1 MLKLSAL
8 QPHLTAAEALNQ
20 RAAWIQGGR
29 ASKDSSHSGTTSRHA
44 RTQDWHAQGQE
55 LTGSHQPKRQ
65 LSVCI
70 QLEVKLAEALDKCDS
85 LCPPQADDHGQL
97 LPNKLRTAVCCKV
110 LTDLCNVSG
119 PFSKVLRTVKT
130 ELVRSVYSDYYAM
143 EQQGLQFSQLPY
155 YKAAER
161 LEADNKHLL
170 QEKEAFKKVLLRR
183 QEEMAVIEGQVAELK
198 GLVQQQDALNAGLQ
212 QRVQTAGEA
221 EARAKVE
228 AGAAKD
234 ELKRLRKE
242 MLRLKNE
249 WSSLRALY
257 ESAKVRE
264 QQASE
269 AFEAQMAELRES
281 VRAGA
286 EEAAELQAKLATVV
300 PREQLTAAEQR
311 IKELEKMVQQAR
323 RESVKADDLVRSL
336 TPRPN
341 WHKLDAFSQPPPSTA
356 TPLPQG
362 PIPPLTKGQPSG
374 QGSPAVPA
382 TQQPALHQPAVAIG
396 STRETVDQ
404 LVAERKQALA
414 KVRELEPLRE
424 QLQQALSLLEP
435 EAAPSPVQLQL
446 VQPAVTQPQ
455 DSASLASV
463 TDKSAA
469 AAALAAEPAASSPRN
484 AAVAVTPRT
493 AAVAAPNA
501 PGQAAGSG
509 NSSTANASVAA
520 SSSTSTASGQT
531 MAAVG
536 ANGTQMVEGL
546 GWTSQVARCLRW
558 DGHITLQPYNLQTL
572 YTRMQNIWAAKAAF
586 DGQRKAQH
594 PLLGF
599 LWTYFRAEHG
609 EQAAVAQEG
618 YSFLCALRQYQHQL
632 ALADMFLRVVEGQ
645 WQEGVWH
652 DCRHMLQ
659 GVALVLEALSDS
671 QPEGVH
677 SLVSVVDI
685 QLVLQHL
692 FPLKSEADVSAA
704 IKAVSSAD
712 QITISAL
719 MPIHRSSGQRAS
731 PIQPPSQF
739 VEALQRQYMLDI
751 DNRVA
756 SLQRTF
762 NSDLSASLPVS
773 IAKHRMLKWDSS
785 ITEAEVEG
793 VIHDMLLSN
802 DVANQLPSL
811 SADVDVKALVA
822 MVSTMTPWPRLHAFY
837 GLESTLMFVRQ
848 LYESDGGIHS
858 AGELP
863 EVA

>member
-8 QPHLTAAEALNQ
+8 QPHLTAADALNQ
-20 RAAWIQGGR
+20 RAAWVQGGR
-29 ASKDSSHSGTTSRHA
+29 ASKDSSHSGITNRHA

-97 LPNKLRTAVCCKV
+97 RPNKLRTAVCCK
-110 LTDLCNVSG
+110 
-119 PFSKVLRTVKT
+119 
-130 ELVRSVYSDYYAM
+130 
-143 EQQGLQFSQLPY
+143 
-155 YKAAER
+155 
-161 LEADNKHLL
+161 
-170 QEKEAFKKVLLRR
+170 
-183 QEEMAVIEGQVAELK
+183 EEVAVIEGQVAELK
-198 GLVQQQDALNAGLQ
+198 GLVQHQDALNAGLQ
-212 QRVQTAGEA
+212 QRVQSGSEA

-228 AGAAKD
+228 AVAAKD

-257 ESAKVRE
+257 ESAK
-264 QQASE
+264 ASE
-269 AFEAQMAELRES
+269 AFEVQVAELRES
-281 VRAGA
+281 IRAGA
-286 EEAAELQAKLATVV
+286 EEAAELRAKLATVV

-341 WHKLDAFSQPPPSTA
+341 WHKLDAFSQPLALPA

-362 PIPPLTKGQPSG
+362 QLPPLTKGQPQG
-374 QGSPAVPA
+374 QGPQSVSA
-382 TQQPALHQPAVAIG
+382 TQQPALHC
-396 STRETVDQ
+396 TRETVDQ

-414 KVRELEPLRE
+414 RVRELEPLQE

-435 EAAPSPVQLQL
+435 EAAPSP
-446 VQPAVTQPQ
+446 TI
-455 DSASLASV
+455 
-463 TDKSAA
+463 
-469 AAALAAEPAASSPRN
+469 
-484 AAVAVTPRT
+484 AAV
-493 AAVAAPNA
+493 
-501 PGQAAGSG
+501 
-509 NSSTANASVAA
+509 NAS
-520 SSSTSTASGQT
+520 
-531 MAAVG
+531 
-536 ANGTQMVEGL
+536 GTQMVDGL

-558 DGHITLQPYNLQTL
+558 DSHVTLQPYSLQTL
-572 YTRMQNIWAAKAAF
+572 YNRIQDIWAAKAAF
-586 DGQRKAQH
+586 DGQRMAQH

-609 EQAAVAQEG
+609 EQASVAQEG
-618 YSFLCALRQYQHQL
+618 YSFLYALQQYQHQL
-632 ALADMFLRVVEGQ
+632 AMADIFLRVVEGQ
-645 WQEGVWH
+645 WQEG
-652 DCRHMLQ
+652 
-659 GVALVLEALSDS
+659 DS

-704 IKAVSSAD
+704 IKAVSSAN

-719 MPIHRSSGQRAS
+719 MPIHRSSGQWAS
-731 PIQPPSQF
+731 TTQPPSQF

-751 DNRVA
+751 DNRFA
-756 SLQRTF
+756 NLQRTLT
-762 NSDLSASLPVS
+762 SDLSASLPAS
-773 IAKHRMLKWDSS
+773 IAKHRVLKWDSS

-793 VIHDMLLSN
+793 VMHDMLLSN
-802 DVANQLPSL
+802 NAANQLSSV
-811 SADVDVKALVA
+811 SADVDVKALIAV
-822 MVSTMTPWPRLHAFY
+822 VSTMTPWPRLHAFY
-837 GLESTLMFVRQ
+837 ELESTLLFVRQ
-848 LYESDGGIHS
+848 IHESDGGMHS

>member
-20 RAAWIQGGR
+20 RAAWVQGGR
-29 ASKDSSHSGTTSRHA
+29 ASKDSSHSGSTNRHA

-55 LTGSHQPKRQ
+55 LTGIHQPKRQ

-119 PFSKVLRTVKT
+119 PFSKVLRTVRT

-170 QEKEAFKKVLLRR
+170 QEKESFKKVLLRR
-183 QEEMAVIEGQVAELK
+183 QEEVAVIEGQVAELK

-212 QRVQTAGEA
+212 QRVQTASEA

-269 AFEAQMAELRES
+269 SFEVQVAELRES
-281 VRAGA
+281 VRAGV
-286 EEAAELQAKLATVV
+286 EEAAELRAKLATVV

-323 RESVKADDLVRSL
+323 RESVKADDLLWLHHLEVQL
-336 TPRPN
+336 
-341 WHKLDAFSQPPPSTA
+341 L
-356 TPLPQG
+356 LPHQG
-362 PIPPLTKGQPSG
+362 LQRRLAQTLQD
-374 QGSPAVPA
+374 
-382 TQQPALHQPAVAIG
+382 
-396 STRETVDQ
+396 RQ
-404 LVAERKQALA
+404 LVL
-414 KVRELEPLRE
+414 
-424 QLQQALSLLEP
+424 
-435 EAAPSPVQLQL
+435 
-446 VQPAVTQPQ
+446 
-455 DSASLASV
+455 
-463 TDKSAA
+463 AA
-469 AAALAAEPAASSPRN
+469 AA
-484 AAVAVTPRT
+484 
-493 AAVAAPNA
+493 
-501 PGQAAGSG
+501 Q
-509 NSSTANASVAA
+509 
-520 SSSTSTASGQT
+520 
-531 MAAVG
+531 
-536 ANGTQMVEGL
+536 
-546 GWTSQVARCLRW
+546 
-558 DGHITLQPYNLQTL
+558 
-572 YTRMQNIWAAKAAF
+572 
-586 DGQRKAQH
+586 
-594 PLLGF
+594 
-599 LWTYFRAEHG
+599 AEHG

-618 YSFLCALRQYQHQL
+618 YSFLYALRQYQHQL
-632 ALADMFLRVVEGQ
+632 AMADIFLRVVEGQ

-659 GVALVLEALSDS
+659 GVALVLDTLSDS

-704 IKAVSSAD
+704 IKAVSSAN
-712 QITISAL
+712 QITISAM
-719 MPIHRSSGQRAS
+719 MPIHRSSGQWAS
-731 PIQPPSQF
+731 ATQPPSASTGADLFHQ
-739 VEALQRQYMLDI
+739 VVYSLVQPQGALQAHGGMADMAQELYKQLECHIQQAKTAGQTICFGGHSLGGALATLVCCHALLQLRLDPQQVQCVTFGSPPVLAHRDGKDGNAILQML
-751 DNRVA
+751 
-756 SLQRTF
+756 
-762 NSDLSASLPVS
+762 
-773 IAKHRMLKWDSS
+773 
-785 ITEAEVEG
+785 G
-793 VIHDMLLSN
+793 
-802 DVANQLPSL
+802 LPSAGLRSYVLDSDPIPRAML
-811 SADVDVKALVA
+811 SIDPTFSFFKEWPAVKGLLQMRQWFMGQTSAPLVNPARFLYDNVGEVFLIKWTVGQGHKVQQLAPAQIEEQLKLADA
-822 MVSTMTPWPRLHAFY
+822 
-837 GLESTLMFVRQ
+837 
-848 LYESDGGIHS
+848 
-858 AGELP
+858 
-863 EVA
+863 

>member
-20 RAAWIQGGR
+20 RAAWVQGGR
-29 ASKDSSHSGTTSRHA
+29 ASKDSSHSGSTNRHA

-55 LTGSHQPKRQ
+55 LTGIHQPKRQ

-119 PFSKVLRTVKT
+119 PFSKVLRTVRT

-170 QEKEAFKKVLLRR
+170 QEKESFKKVLLRR
-183 QEEMAVIEGQVAELK
+183 QEEVAVIEGQVAELK

-212 QRVQTAGEA
+212 QRVQTASEA

-269 AFEAQMAELRES
+269 SFEVQVAELRES
-281 VRAGA
+281 VRAGV
-286 EEAAELQAKLATVV
+286 EEAAELRAKLATVV

-341 WHKLDAFSQPPPSTA
+341 WHKLDAFSQPPPLPA

-362 PIPPLTKGQPSG
+362 QLSPLTKGQP
-374 QGSPAVPA
+374 QGHGPPAVPA
-382 TQQPALHQPAVAIG
+382 TQQPAVHQPAGATG

-414 KVRELEPLRE
+414 RVRELEPLQG
-424 QLQQALSLLEP
+424 QLHQALSLLEP
-435 EAAPSPVQLQL
+435 EAAPSSVQLQL

-455 DSASLASV
+455 DSATPASV
-463 TDKSAA
+463 TDASAARPAAAA
-469 AAALAAEPAASSPRN
+469 AAALAAAAVASSPRS
-484 AAVAVTPRT
+484 AAVTATPRT
-493 AAVAAPNA
+493 AAAAGSNTA
-501 PGQAAGSG
+501 GQAAGTSS
-509 NSSTANASVAA
+509 SSTVSVAA
-520 SSSTSTASGQT
+520 LSSTSTASGQT
-531 MAAVG
+531 VAAVD
-536 ANGTQMVEGL
+536 ASGTQMVEGL
-546 GWTSQVARCLRW
+546 GWSSQVARCLRW
-558 DGHITLQPYNLQTL
+558 DGHVTLQPYSLQTL
-572 YTRMQNIWAAKAAF
+572 YTRIQDIWAAKAAF
-586 DGQRKAQH
+586 DGQGKAQH

-618 YSFLCALRQYQHQL
+618 YSFLYALRQYQHQL
-632 ALADMFLRVVEGQ
+632 AMADIFLRVVEGQ

-659 GVALVLEALSDS
+659 GVALVLDTLSCT
-671 QPEGVH
+671 
-677 SLVSVVDI
+677 
-685 QLVLQHL
+685 
-692 FPLKSEADVSAA
+692 A
-704 IKAVSSAD
+704 KASS
-712 QITISAL
+712 
-719 MPIHRSSGQRAS
+719 
-731 PIQPPSQF
+731 
-739 VEALQRQYMLDI
+739 
-751 DNRVA
+751 
-756 SLQRTF
+756 
-762 NSDLSASLPVS
+762 
-773 IAKHRMLKWDSS
+773 
-785 ITEAEVEG
+785 
-793 VIHDMLLSN
+793 
-802 DVANQLPSL
+802 
-811 SADVDVKALVA
+811 
-822 MVSTMTPWPRLHAFY
+822 MVSR
-837 GLESTLMFVRQ
+837 
-848 LYESDGGIHS
+848 
-858 AGELP
+858 
-863 EVA
+863 

>member
-20 RAAWIQGGR
+20 RAAWVQGGR
-29 ASKDSSHSGTTSRHA
+29 ASKDSSHSGSTNRHA

-55 LTGSHQPKRQ
+55 LTGIHQPKRQ

-119 PFSKVLRTVKT
+119 PFSKVLRTVRT

-170 QEKEAFKKVLLRR
+170 QEKESFKKVLLRR
-183 QEEMAVIEGQVAELK
+183 QEEVAVIEGQVAELK

-212 QRVQTAGEA
+212 QRVQTASEA

-269 AFEAQMAELRES
+269 SFEVQVAELRES
-281 VRAGA
+281 VRAGV
-286 EEAAELQAKLATVV
+286 EEAAELRAKLATVV

-341 WHKLDAFSQPPPSTA
+341 WHKLDAFSQPPPLPA

-362 PIPPLTKGQPSG
+362 QLSPLTKGQP
-374 QGSPAVPA
+374 QGHGPPAVPA
-382 TQQPALHQPAVAIG
+382 TQQPAVHQPAGATG

-414 KVRELEPLRE
+414 RVRELEPLQG
-424 QLQQALSLLEP
+424 QLHQALSLLEP
-435 EAAPSPVQLQL
+435 EAAPSSVQLQL

-455 DSASLASV
+455 DSATPASV
-463 TDKSAA
+463 TDASAARPAAAA
-469 AAALAAEPAASSPRN
+469 AAALAAAAVASSPRS
-484 AAVAVTPRT
+484 AAVTATPRT
-493 AAVAAPNA
+493 AAAAGSNTA
-501 PGQAAGSG
+501 GQAAGTSS
-509 NSSTANASVAA
+509 SSTVSVAA
-520 SSSTSTASGQT
+520 LSSTSTASGQT
-531 MAAVG
+531 VAAVD
-536 ANGTQMVEGL
+536 ASGTQMVEGL
-546 GWTSQVARCLRW
+546 GWSSQVARCLRW
-558 DGHITLQPYNLQTL
+558 DGHVTLQPYSLQTL
-572 YTRMQNIWAAKAAF
+572 YTRIQDIWAAKAAF
-586 DGQRKAQH
+586 DGQGKAQH

-618 YSFLCALRQYQHQL
+618 YSFLYALRQYQHQL
-632 ALADMFLRVVEGQ
+632 AMADIFLRVVEGQ

-659 GVALVLEALSDS
+659 GVALVLDTLSKCCGWCFI
-671 QPEGVH
+671 E
-677 SLVSVVDI
+677 
-685 QLVLQHL
+685 
-692 FPLKSEADVSAA
+692 
-704 IKAVSSAD
+704 
-712 QITISAL
+712 
-719 MPIHRSSGQRAS
+719 
-731 PIQPPSQF
+731 
-739 VEALQRQYMLDI
+739 
-751 DNRVA
+751 
-756 SLQRTF
+756 
-762 NSDLSASLPVS
+762 
-773 IAKHRMLKWDSS
+773 
-785 ITEAEVEG
+785 
-793 VIHDMLLSN
+793 
-802 DVANQLPSL
+802 
-811 SADVDVKALVA
+811 
-822 MVSTMTPWPRLHAFY
+822 
-837 GLESTLMFVRQ
+837 
-848 LYESDGGIHS
+848 
-858 AGELP
+858 
-863 EVA
+863 